1 METVFDPSMMNLVSM
16 LMESS
21 NSLPTPP
28 DTHTDGGSISPDSTA
43 SNCSENGGP
52 PSKRRRKPETC
63 RALSKETSLA
73 LLLHRKSICRQMFVI
88 SLDCVCV
95 CRRRRKTS
103 IGGFLAK
110 EWRLE
115 EKVFELFE
123 KVVGWVDEGFQRGS
137 YHGEK
142 FTFSLFSDF
151 QTKNQY
157 QKIKNHLSFF
167 PHFLS
172 PSHNKDIVRVSE
184 ELEVQCSSSI
194 PSSSSSSEES
204 SVHSDTETPNKE
216 NKEEGEQM
224 TCDTTTTCITT
235 QKTTEQTVASADV
248 VTSSTSTI
256 LPNGL
261 DGVPSFLYSQFM
273 TPSFQKQLEIF
284 TSGHNL
290 VGAAHSDTSPSD
302 VDSLTSCDGVVAAAS
317 TLSKSMMT
325 MTPSEVSV
333 LPKSPISASSPPHSG
348 SETGESRVMSPITQS
363 NDELS
368 ISTTPNMTFTPN
380 GSIPSPGTGYSWSIR
395 REGKL
400 ACPTPGC
407 DGSGHQTG
415 LYTHHRSLSGC
426 PRRPDKTVI
435 QMLALRQDTVLRCT
449 TAGCSGKGHV
459 NGNRTSHRSL
469 SGCPI
474 AHQEKL
480 ARRSLKAT
488 PQRTKSPLKGI
499 GMSDECP
506 LDLTLTGLP
515 AGLSTQQLLA
525 AAQAGLIPSGNMMDL
540 LQQLAQSSQP
550 LAKLDEES
558 KKENEMDVDIE
569 TNTDDE
575 IPVLVK
581 EEAKCESPLST
592 VVAPIP
598 STPTRLAATA
608 PEEKCS
614 PATILQMP
622 GLSDAL
628 LKMTTPAAAPAPV
641 PFAQF
646 PPQAALF
653 GNQGIFAQFMLA
665 QLQAQQGF

>member
-52 PSKRRRKPETC
+52 PSKRRRKPE
-63 RALSKETSLA
+63 
-73 LLLHRKSICRQMFVI
+73 
-88 SLDCVCV
+88 
-95 CRRRRKTS
+95 
-103 IGGFLAK
+103 
-110 EWRLE
+110 
-115 EKVFELFE
+115 
-123 KVVGWVDEGFQRGS
+123 
-137 YHGEK
+137 
-142 FTFSLFSDF
+142 
-151 QTKNQY
+151 
-157 QKIKNHLSFF
+157 
-167 PHFLS
+167 
-172 PSHNKDIVRVSE
+172 NKDIVRVSE

-194 PSSSSSSEES
+194 PSSSSSSES

-216 NKEEGEQM
+216 NKEGEQM

-248 VTSSTSTI
+248 VTSSTI

-325 MTPSEVSV
+325 MTPSEA

-348 SETGESRVMSPITQS
+348 SETEESRVMSPITQS

-598 STPTRLAATA
+598 STPTRLVATA

>member
-52 PSKRRRKPETC
+52 PSKRRRKPE
-63 RALSKETSLA
+63 
-73 LLLHRKSICRQMFVI
+73 
-88 SLDCVCV
+88 
-95 CRRRRKTS
+95 
-103 IGGFLAK
+103 
-110 EWRLE
+110 
-115 EKVFELFE
+115 
-123 KVVGWVDEGFQRGS
+123 
-137 YHGEK
+137 
-142 FTFSLFSDF
+142 
-151 QTKNQY
+151 
-157 QKIKNHLSFF
+157 
-167 PHFLS
+167 
-172 PSHNKDIVRVSE
+172 NKDIVRVSE

-194 PSSSSSSEES
+194 PSSSSEES

-216 NKEEGEQM
+216 NKEGEQM

-248 VTSSTSTI
+248 VTSSTI

-317 TLSKSMMT
+317 TLSKSIMT

-581 EEAKCESPLST
+581 EEAKCESPAI
-592 VVAPIP
+592 VAPIP
-598 STPTRLAATA
+598 STPTRLAAAA